1 MATSDGPV
9 RQPWR
14 YLGSNKNWAGL
25 AGAAV
30 GAGLHQIGLGG
41 NLWPGVV
48 AALYGVGALVMP
60 NRRTDPPVEP
70 PAPNPPAPDPLTPDP
85 PTPGPPTPG
94 AGSGTPSGSGTPG
107 AGSGTPSGSVPAAAN
122 PPAPTP
128 PPPPPSVPGLE
139 ELAAYL
145 GDLPLP
151 PSAGVDA
158 LLAAVREAG
167 PGPVTELIVRHRL
180 PLAVAGYL
188 RALTWRPWAGPGA
201 PDPAAELGQEVVLL
215 TAELA

>member
-60 NRRTDPPVEP
+60 DRRTDPPVEP
-70 PAPNPPAPDPLTPDP
+70 PAPIPHPAPDPGPLTTDP
-85 PTPGPPTPG
+85 PTPGPG
-94 AGSGTPSGSGTPG
+94 AGTPSGSASAATG
-107 AGSGTPSGSVPAAAN
+107 VPA
-122 PPAPTP
+122 
-128 PPPPPSVPGLE
+128 PPPPSDPELE

-145 GDLPLP
+145 GDLSLP

-158 LLAAVREAG
+158 LLAALRAAG
-167 PGPVTELIVRHRL
+167 PGPVTERIVRHRL

-201 PDPAAELGQEVVLL
+201 PDPAAELGREVVLL